1 MQTMS
6 TKQKDTETTTTK
18 GTSILAPAQTAQEQS
33 YAQRMTTM
41 TKDYSS
47 GRKLLCWSLFSVT
60 LLAVALVVGTAVLIS
75 RKSKSDRP
83 SAAAFNPVGPEYRS
97 RRFYY

>member
-1 MQTMS
+1 MS

-33 YAQRMTTM
+33 RMATMTTLA
-41 TKDYSS
+41 KDYSS

-60 LLAVALVVGTAVLIS
+60 LLSVALVVGTAVLIS
-75 RKSKSDRP
+75 RKSKSGRP
-83 SAAAFNPVGPEYRS
+83 SAAAFDPVGSGYP